1 MTLRFFEGPAGTGKT
16 TRVFQEL
23 ERILVA
29 CPLREHQRVLALT
42 KMHGSRRR
50 MQGRLAAVA
59 GLCRRYHCSTIDSFA
74 WRVVRRWRGLAR
86 RRNAPELAED
96 DYEQVC
102 ALAGTLLSEETVGRW
117 VTRAFPVVLVDELQ
131 DSKGGQLEMIRSL
144 SASAVCITAG
154 DDFQDLE
161 AVDENSALGWAR
173 EVGEV
178 ESLTHVH
185 RTSVSGLLAASGAL
199 REGVGL
205 PANGNGLTVLG
216 AQNHN
221 VGASFVS
228 KNLTWWSGCRD
239 IAVLTPVRSANSAF
253 VRDLIVRVEEEPIS
267 DPPVGPHRI
276 PWEESQEE
284 ECDRFIAGLGLPGD
298 SKAEVYAA
306 ELSLSGAGGPVQGLR
321 DWFDRQKRIAGRATF
336 RAEEIRLEARR
347 NHQRSRAH
355 RRVREGGVRAMTI
368 HQAKNREFHSVIVLW
383 PYQVAGSAE
392 RQRRLLYNA
401 ITRGRS
407 RALVVVQNPSRLQQ
421 PPFVAGS

>member
-1 MTLRFFEGPAGTGKT
+1 MTLRFFEGPAGTGKS

-29 CPLREHQRVLALT
+29 CPLDEHQRVLALT

-59 GLCRRYHCSTIDSFA
+59 GLCRRYHCSTVDSFA

-86 RRNAPELAED
+86 RRNAAELAED

-102 ALAGTLLSEETVGRW
+102 ALAGSLLAEEMVGHW
-117 VTRAFPVVLVDELQ
+117 VTRAFPVVVVDELQ
-131 DSKGGQLEMIRSL
+131 DSKGGQLEMMRAL
-144 SASAVCITAG
+144 SASAICIAAA

-161 AVDENSALGWAR
+161 AAEGNPAVAWAQ
-173 EVGEV
+173 GIGDV

-185 RTSVSGLLAASGAL
+185 RTSEPGLLAASSAL
-199 REGVGL
+199 REGLDL
-205 PANGNGLTVLG
+205 PANGGGLTVLG
-216 AQNHN
+216 ARNHN

-228 KNLTWWSGCRD
+228 RNLTRWSGCRD
-239 IAVLTPVRSANSAF
+239 IAVLTPVRAANSAF
-253 VRDLIVRVEEEPIS
+253 VRDLISRVQEKPIS
-267 DPPVGPHRI
+267 NPPFGPHRI

-284 ECDRFIAGLGLPGD
+284 ECERFIAGFELPED
-298 SKAEVYAA
+298 PDAEVCAA
-306 ELSLSGAGGPVQGLR
+306 KLSLSGTNGPVQGLR
-321 DWFDRQKRIAGRATF
+321 DWIARQGRIAGRTSF
-336 RAEEIRLEARR
+336 KAEEIRLEARR
-347 NHQRSRAH
+347 NHQRSRAY

-383 PYQVAGSAE
+383 PYKVAGSAE

-401 ITRGRS
+401 ITRARS
-407 RALVVVQNPSRLQQ
+407 RALVVVQNPDRLQQ
-421 PPFVAGS
+421 PPFVQER